1 MQEGGAEE
9 GAKKKVSAPADINN
23 QVYISYTCV
32 NIHMYQI
39 QDRLIQGDQGGDRY
53 RVQATADKA
62 KSSCVSCD
70 CMRQGSPCDRRGV

>member
-1 MQEGGAEE
+1 
-9 GAKKKVSAPADINN
+9 
-23 QVYISYTCV
+23 
-32 NIHMYQI
+32 MYQI

-62 KSSCVSCD
+62 KSFCVSCD